1 LSQPEAGIFAHPVR
15 NASARSPEVVAT
27 SHDHLFQLVFADPQH
42 AVPLLRSALPAAI
55 AATIDW
61 STLTRERATQRGR
74 RRRKTICDVLF
85 SARSKNDQKLY
96 LYVDLEHKARSTR
109 FDALQVLEQVV
120 GVLRTHR
127 REHPHDRYLPLVI
140 PVVIHADHRPWLSPL
155 DVRELFDLARIPA
168 ELRFLL
174 PSCRYLLDDLHQQ
187 DPQQLR
193 QRALTVFGLC
203 TLSTLQYLPPA
214 ARSERAFAAWLDAWG
229 DVQRDAALLAEGV
242 TGRDLY
248 DAVVDYVLSTSGLPV
263 QVVQR
268 LLTRQLSNPV
278 MKKKFLSTAQQ
289 IRNEGRAAGVA
300 EGKAEG
306 KAEGL
311 TKGKVEGQ
319 ASTLLRQ
326 ITRRFGAP
334 DAAVIERIRAAS
346 MDELDRLADRILD
359 AATLDELLVELLRD

>member
-1 LSQPEAGIFAHPVR
+1 
-15 NASARSPEVVAT
+15 VAT

-55 AATIDW
+55 VAAIDW
-61 STLTRERATQRGR
+61 STLTRKSATQRGR
-74 RRRKTICDVLF
+74 RGRKTICDILF
-85 SARSKNDQKLY
+85 SASSVSGHEIL
-96 LYVDLEHKARSTR
+96 LYVDLEHKARSSR
-109 FDALQVLEQVV
+109 FDALQITEQVI
-120 GVLRTHR
+120 GILRTHR
-127 REHPHDRYLPLVI
+127 REHPQDRFLPLVI
-140 PVVIHADHRPWLSPL
+140 PIIIHADHRPWQSPL
-155 DVRELFDLARIPA
+155 DLRELFDLHHIPPA
-168 ELRFLL
+168 LHHLL

-214 ARSERAFAAWLDAWG
+214 ARSEQAFAAWLDAWG

-242 TGRDLY
+242 AGRDLY

-300 EGKAEG
+300 EGKAAGVVEG
-306 KAEGL
+306 KAEG
-311 TKGKVEGQ
+311 K

-326 ITRRFGAP
+326 ITRRFGEP
-334 DAAVIERIRAAS
+334 TAAVTERIRTAS
-346 MDELDRLADRILD
+346 LDELDRLADRILD
-359 AATLDELLVELLRD
+359 AATLDELLAD